1 MNAILN
7 LIEAVTGI
15 SVETLLS
22 PKPFLRRYPEGDQKG
37 ELAWIEVD
45 YPDGY
50 VFMRQP
56 DEDPNEEH
64 SLRTA
69 LKLIRGRRNSLD

>member
-15 SVETLLS
+15 SVGTLLS

-37 ELAWIEVD
+37 ELAWIEAD
-45 YPDGY
+45 HPNGY

-56 DEDPNEEH
+56 DEDPNEDP

-69 LKLIRGRRNSLD
+69 LKLIRGRRNSLA